1 MSLGHTV
8 PVRRSV
14 AVLSLLALL
23 AACGGNDDHDS
34 SSNAAPEASPSATHR
49 TITPIQLP
57 PPPPPSGKLTADIM
71 QASHD
76 GARNQFEIW
85 IDNDTDKSITPRKL
99 TYRDDRFRAPIVGTR
114 LREMPSQ
121 SQRGFAFAIPDQP
134 ACDRTAP
141 HGTLT
146 LDYTVGGEPKSVTLP
161 VNDDNDVIQ
170 RVTSASCLELS
181 IDKIAHLS
189 WADEV
194 TASGDGGKGSTG
206 TMTLVVDTTG
216 HPGSTLVIDSIV
228 GNPVLSPGEHG
239 VFTANLTITGDQPPQ
254 RVPVPLKPTRCD
266 AHAFGESGSFN
277 AFAFNVHLD
286 GQPGQFVLRL
296 GEAGSVNAIDF
307 AKASCGFLTSIGGG
321 QG

>member
-1 MSLGHTV
+1 MGHTV
-8 PVRRSV
+8 AVRRLL
-14 AVLSLLALL
+14 AVLPLLALL
-23 AACGGNDDHDS
+23 AACGGNDDHS
-34 SSNAAPEASPSATHR
+34 GAPSAAPKPSPSK
-49 TITPIQLP
+49 TITMIPLP
-57 PPPPPSGKLTADIM
+57 PAPPPSGKLIADIEM
-71 QASHD
+71 ASHD

-85 IDNDTDKSITPRKL
+85 IDNDTEKSVRPKKL
-99 TYRDDRFRAPIVGTR
+99 TYQDDRFRTSLLGTR
-114 LREMPSQ
+114 LREMPAQ
-121 SQRGFAFAIPDQP
+121 SQRGFPFAIPDRP
-134 ACDRTAP
+134 ACDSTARS
-141 HGTLT
+141 GTLT
-146 LDYTVGGEPKSVTLP
+146 VDYTVHGEHKSVTVP
-161 VNDDNDVIQ
+161 VKDDNDVIK
-170 RVTSASCLELS
+170 RVTSAACLELN

-206 TMTLVVDTTG
+206 TMTLVIDPTG
-216 HPGSTLVIDSIV
+216 RPGSTLVIDSIV

-239 VFTANLTITGDQPPQ
+239 VFNANLTITGDQPPQ
-254 RVPVPLKPTRCD
+254 QVPVPLKPTRCD

-296 GEAGSVNAIDF
+296 GPAGSVNAVNF